1 MARWCAPR
9 AKQGSPHRSTPAWSG
24 SCMPSSAARSGSGH
38 TSSPRCVQ
46 PSAQRVDTPRPGG
59 YFPPPSEEPRVDS
72 TDSTYLQPYLPILV
86 LLLLA
91 GVMCFAIS
99 FLAGYLGPKRIF
111 PIKET
116 AFECGSPTTG
126 DPHSRH
132 SVKFYLVA
140 LLFIV
145 FDIESV
151 FIYPWG
157 ALLRDFAAQGLGLFA
172 YLEMLSFMATLA
184 LGLVYVWRKGALEW
198 S

>member
-1 MARWCAPR
+1 M
-9 AKQGSPHRSTPAWSG
+9 
-24 SCMPSSAARSGSGH
+24 
-38 TSSPRCVQ
+38 
-46 PSAQRVDTPRPGG
+46 D
-59 YFPPPSEEPRVDS
+59 
-72 TDSTYLQPYLPILV
+72 YLAPYLPVLI

-91 GVMCFAIS
+91 GALCLAIGVGAT
-99 FLAGYLGPKRIF
+99 LLGPRRITA
-111 PIKET
+111 IKET
-116 AFECGSPTTG
+116 AFECGSPSTG
-126 DPHSRH
+126 DPHQRH

-157 ALLRDFAAQGLGLFA
+157 ALLRDLNNEGLGWFA
-172 YLEMLSFMATLA
+172 YVEMLSFMATLA